1 MDLNSLNSG
10 TVEKKAWLNPVV
22 GTITSQ
28 TSQAGQYLLK
38 DPVSGWPARQGGA
51 AFRYQTGI
59 PIPIYDLTAGVYTD
73 VTTQQ
78 VTGNYIPTNQLLV
91 NNTFE
96 IYMAGQFLEENYPL
110 AGALQLYP
118 AFVQPSTIADAMT
131 EINIPFDSV
140 LGAKSFE
147 FRCIFRVIAFT
158 DATITCQVSW
168 TGTAYGTGSSK
179 VNAVTD
185 TSIVPIPTASRG
197 SNEILPLRVYATG
210 AFETFR
216 RYQFYIR
223 QIS

>member
-1 MDLNSLNSG
+1 MDLKSLNSG
-10 TVEKKAWLNPVV
+10 TVESKGWLTPVV

-38 DPVSGWPARQGGA
+38 DPVSGWPARQCGA
-51 AFRYQTGI
+51 AFSYQTGI
-59 PIPIYDLTAGVYTD
+59 PIPIYALTAGTYTD

-78 VTGNYIPTNQLLV
+78 VTGNYIPSNQLQV

-96 IYMAGQFLEENYPL
+96 IYMAGTFLEENYPL

-118 AFVQPSTIADAMT
+118 AFVPPSTIADAMT

-147 FRCIFRVIAFT
+147 FRCTFRVIAFT
-158 DATITCQVSW
+158 DATITCQISW
-168 TGTAYGTGSSK
+168 TGTAYGTASSK

-185 TSIVPIPTASRG
+185 TSIVPIPTLSRAT
-197 SNEILPLRVYATG
+197 NDILALRVYATG
-210 AFETFR
+210 DFETFR

>member
-1 MDLNSLNSG
+1 MDLRSLNGG
-10 TVEKKAWLNPVV
+10 TVEEKEWLNPVV
-22 GTITSQ
+22 GTLTSQ
-28 TSQAGQYLLK
+28 TSYAGQYLLK
-38 DPVSGWPARQGGA
+38 DPVSGFPVRQCGA
-51 AFRYQTGI
+51 AFAYQSGI
-59 PIPIYDLTAGVYTD
+59 PIPIYDLTSGTYTD

-78 VTGNYIPTNQLLV
+78 VTGNYIPTSQLQV

-96 IYMAGQFLEENYPL
+96 IYMAGTFLEENYPL

-118 AFVQPSTIADAMT
+118 AFVPPSTIADAMT

-158 DATITCQVSW
+158 DSTITCQVSYQ
-168 TGTAYGTGSSK
+168 GTAYGTASSK

-185 TSIVPIPTASRG
+185 TSIVPIPTASRE
-197 SNEILPLRVYATG
+197 SNTIFPLRVYATG

-216 RYQFYIR
+216 RYQYYIR